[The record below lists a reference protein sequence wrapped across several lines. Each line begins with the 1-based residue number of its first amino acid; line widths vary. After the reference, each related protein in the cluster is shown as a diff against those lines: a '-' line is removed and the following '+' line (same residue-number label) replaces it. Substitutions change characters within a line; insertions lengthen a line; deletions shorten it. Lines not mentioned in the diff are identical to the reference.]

1 MGGGEER
8 EAGMVGQTGQRRSE
22 RILLDVPV
30 VICGG
35 PADRPAFREETFTV
49 TVSAH
54 GALLMLATKVT
65 LGQKLIVMNPQNWD
79 EREARVSYLG
89 PDRAGLAQVAVE
101 FVQPAPEF
109 WAVSAPPANWNLP

>member
-1 MGGGEER
+1 M
-8 EAGMVGQTGQRRSE
+8 AVQTGHRRSE

-35 PADRPAFREETFTV
+35 SSDHPTFREETFTV

-54 GALLMLATKVT
+54 GALVMLATKVV

-89 PDRAGLAQVAVE
+89 PDRAGLAQVAIE
-101 FVQPAPEF
+101 FKEPAPEF
-109 WAVSAPPANWNLP
+109 WAVSTPPADWKLPQST